1 MCSSLRNRV
10 LQDKREKGGWAGRGR
25 DQAEAEE
32 RRERER
38 NVGQFVIEEGVGCS
52 STADKCDT
60 LRQGLSRS
68 KLDHSQIWGAGVL
81 NHPALGARV
90 DR

>member
-25 DQAEAEE
+25 DQAEE
-32 RRERER
+32 RRER

-52 STADKCDT
+52 TAADKCDT

-81 NHPALGARV
+81 NHPAFGARV